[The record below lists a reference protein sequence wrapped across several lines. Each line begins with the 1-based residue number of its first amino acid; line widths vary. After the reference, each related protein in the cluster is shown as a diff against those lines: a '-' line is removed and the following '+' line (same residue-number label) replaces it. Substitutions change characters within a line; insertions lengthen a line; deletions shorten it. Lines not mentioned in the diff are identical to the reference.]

1 MKWLYKVL
9 FAFFLLFLC
18 LTLFGIRANAAT
30 VCVIGNGC
38 TGTSTPPA
46 LGQLLIGGKNGE
58 YEFVASSTL
67 GGGSSAFSTSS
78 ASYWLTQQTTG
89 NLAEGSNLYYTLS
102 RWANA
107 FAGTTTDALAEG
119 VNNLYFTSAR
129 AITALTGQ
137 NISIFA
143 NNVGYLTAAT
153 FDTDFDNRLSA
164 TTSLPNITTLSGLSL
179 PYSQLTGTPNLSQ
192 YLSISSWF
200 ATTSAPQLT
209 TLANLSLP
217 YSQVTG
223 TPNLS
228 TYFKLSDWYGTSTDG
243 LKEGTTNLYFTNA
256 RADAR
261 FVADLAATTSVKSIT
276 TLPSLSLPYSQI
288 TGTPTIASSTL
299 LGDNNTFSGANT
311 FSQTISASIN
321 GNANTA
327 TALAANGTNCSA
339 GYFALGVDAS
349 GNAEGCTYAFST
361 TTPYSTGFL
370 VINASGKGYTVAS
383 SSLDLPNGAL
393 QNSAI
398 TINGTAFNL
407 GDSHTITAASS
418 TLLGDTDLFSG
429 HNTFSASTTIA
440 AQLNLQ
446 SASSTL
452 FSAANLWDFALTS
465 GNCVQAGAGGLLTT
479 TGSACGSGSGGVTNL
494 AATYP
499 LLTTGSTGSITISTA
514 LSSSTLTASSPLT
527 GSFAQVGSGGS
538 LGIQQGNGSQNGY
551 ISSTDWTTFN
561 NKISSTSLSA
571 SYPLSYNSSTGA
583 FSTVATSSL
592 NLTTS
597 SFASANISQWT
608 NNSGYLTSETDPLS
622 LHLTSWYATTTDGLH
637 EGTTNLYF
645 TNARSDA
652 RFVADLAATT
662 SVKSI
667 TTLPSLSL
675 PYSQLTGTPTIA
687 SSTLLGDNNTFSGI
701 NSFTNSSS
709 NFGGTWQ
716 TYSPSHFFDFASWY
730 ATTSAPQLTTLS
742 NLATVGTITSGSWH
756 GTAIADSYISSSGNW
771 NTAYTDR
778 IASANYP
785 LSISSNALSIVAT
798 SSENCTVSCF
808 ASANISQWTNN
819 AGYLTSSGIE
829 STSTNPF
836 MATYFVATSTSQ
848 ASSFLYASTTALSAT
863 NLFASS
869 LTSGD
874 CVQASTGGLLTT
886 TGSACGSGS
895 GGSASW
901 PFTPST
907 YAGVASQSTT
917 TPFWLNGTQLIA
929 SSTLAVHATST
940 DQYIGN
946 DYQETWAS
954 APDYFDIQNVGS
966 ANPYTE
972 GRLLSNN
979 AVPAN
984 GAEST
989 WSMVVDCSGQDLFN
1003 NQNYFDHTIDDYPT
1017 AYQAELTVAAAGT
1030 CPGIPLVIQDRGPGA
1045 NVNASDNVEIFPS
1058 GTTGF
1063 VNAATSS
1070 VNLNSRVYIA
1080 SSTAA
1085 QILEVDSTPGTATT
1099 LGTPILTVTGSSN
1112 TDGGGDVGVGTATPG
1127 AKLEVDGNIFLNSAG
1142 TGLLELSRGA
1152 TSNYGGVQYQTNATN
1167 EWTLGLR
1174 PSDNT
1179 FHFFNESLAADAAT
1193 INQSSNLWTFT
1204 NSTTTL
1210 ATMTTGWATNFYPTY
1225 ASSTAITVPA
1235 IYSSATSTIRATNG
1249 IDMGNGSHGIRIYPG
1264 SSTTTIDFY

>member
-1 MKWLYKVL
+1 MSWKDILVWITFGLSVLL
-9 FAFFLLFLC
+9 FAY
-18 LTLFGIRANAAT
+18 IAQPNVANAAPT
-30 VCVIGNGC
+30 VCQIGNGC
-38 TGTSTPPA
+38 TGTSTA
-46 LGQLLIGGKNGE
+46 ANYGQLLIGGKNGE
-58 YEFVASSTL
+58 YEFVASSTF

-89 NLAEGSNLYYTLS
+89 NLAEGSNLYYTLT

-256 RADAR
+256 R
-261 FVADLAATTSVKSIT
+261 
-276 TLPSLSLPYSQI
+276 
-288 TGTPTIASSTL
+288 
-299 LGDNNTFSGANT
+299 
-311 FSQTISASIN
+311 
-321 GNANTA
+321 
-327 TALAANGTNCSA
+327 
-339 GYFALGVDAS
+339 
-349 GNAEGCTYAFST
+349 
-361 TTPYSTGFL
+361 
-370 VINASGKGYTVAS
+370 
-383 SSLDLPNGAL
+383 
-393 QNSAI
+393 
-398 TINGTAFNL
+398 
-407 GDSHTITAASS
+407 
-418 TLLGDTDLFSG
+418 
-429 HNTFSASTTIA
+429 
-440 AQLNLQ
+440 
-446 SASSTL
+446 
-452 FSAANLWDFALTS
+452 
-465 GNCVQAGAGGLLTT
+465 
-479 TGSACGSGSGGVTNL
+479 
-494 AATYP
+494 
-499 LLTTGSTGSITISTA
+499 
-514 LSSSTLTASSPLT
+514 
-527 GSFAQVGSGGS
+527 
-538 LGIQQGNGSQNGY
+538 
-551 ISSTDWTTFN
+551 
-561 NKISSTSLSA
+561 
-571 SYPLSYNSSTGA
+571 
-583 FSTVATSSL
+583 
-592 NLTTS
+592 
-597 SFASANISQWT
+597 
-608 NNSGYLTSETDPLS
+608 
-622 LHLTSWYATTTDGLH
+622 
-637 EGTTNLYF
+637 
-645 TNARSDA
+645 SDA

-675 PYSQLTGTPTIA
+675 PYSQQTGTPTIA
-687 SSTLLGDNNTFSGI
+687 SSTLLDDNNTFSGI
-701 NSFTNSSS
+701 DSFTNSSG

-907 YAGVASQSTT
+907 YAGVANQSTT

-946 DYQETWAS
+946 DYQFTWAS
-954 APDYFDIQNVGS
+954 GADYLDLQNVGS

-979 AVPAN
+979 VVPAN

-1030 CPGIPLVIQDRGPGA
+1030 CPGIPLVIQDRGPGY
-1045 NVNASDNVEIFPS
+1045 NVNNSDNIEIFPN

-1070 VNLNSRVYIA
+1070 VNLNTRVYIA

-1112 TDGGGDVGVGTATPG
+1112 ADGGGDVGVGTATPG
-1127 AKLEVDGNIFLNSAG
+1127 QKLEVDGNIFLNAAG
-1142 TGLLELSRGA
+1142 TGLAILSRGA
-1152 TSNYGGVQYQTNATN
+1152 TSNYGGFQFDTNSTA